1 MLAVTEAALMME
13 PPSVE
18 TARENLIYIRKTLEA
33 AGQFTAVPGKCLM
46 VAGLAAL
53 AGVAVNIFV
62 TGAPWNPGADQ
73 EHALAAW
80 AAVLVISLAIVSFGI
95 YRKSRQ
101 MKTRIQAPLL
111 RKLVWG
117 LSPALFVGGLLTHFA
132 LQSHNLE
139 YLPTIWL
146 GCYGTAVVNGGLV
159 SVAPVRYLG
168 LSLLLAAA
176 GSAFFPAGM
185 GLTWMAAGFGWL
197 HLVFGAYI
205 AWRHNG

>member
-1 MLAVTEAALMME
+1 MME

-53 AGVAVNIFV
+53 AGVAVNMFV
-62 TGAPWNPGADQ
+62 TGAPWNPGAAQ
-73 EHALAAW
+73 QRALAVW
-80 AAVLVISLAIVSFGI
+80 GLVLVASLAVVSFGI
-95 YRKSRQ
+95 YRKSLQ
-101 MKTRIQAPLL
+101 MRTRIRAPLM
-111 RKLVWG
+111 RKLLWS
-117 LSPALFVGGLLTHFA
+117 LSPALFVGALLTHFA
-132 LQSHNLE
+132 LRSHSLE
-139 YLPTIWL
+139 WLPTIWL
-146 GCYGTAVVNGGLV
+146 ACYGTAVVNGGLV

-168 LSLLLAAA
+168 LSLLAAAA
-176 GSAFFPAGM
+176 GSALFSAGL

>member
-1 MLAVTEAALMME
+1 MME
-13 PPSVE
+13 RPSAE

-46 VAGLAAL
+46 LAGCAAL
-53 AGVAVNIFV
+53 AGVGANLFV
-62 TGAPWNPGADQ
+62 TGAPWNSGLNP
-73 EHALAAW
+73 ERALTVW
-80 AAVLVISLAIVSFGI
+80 AVVLAFSLVVVSYGI
-95 YRKSRQ
+95 FRKSRQ
-101 MKTRIQAPLL
+101 TGTRIQAPLM
-111 RKLVWG
+111 RKLLWS
-117 LSPALFVGGLLTHFA
+117 LAPALFVGALLTHFA
-132 LQSHNLE
+132 LRAHCLE
-139 YLPTIWL
+139 ILPAIWL

-168 LSLLLAAA
+168 LCLLAAAA
-176 GSAFFPAGM
+176 GSAVFPQGM